1 MSADQ
6 IRARLYARFHGKRA
20 AYHATFLVNGQPHP
34 NAARVLAD
42 LKRVARIER
51 GGIVISPVTRMVD
64 PLATAYLAGQR
75 DVYLRI
81 LKFLSLE
88 TSMVETD
95 DGNRTDTA
103 TTD

>member
-1 MSADQ
+1 MSIEQA
-6 IRARLYARFHGKRA
+6 RARLYARFHRRRA
-20 AYHATFLVNGQPHP
+20 AYHATFLVNGKPHP
-34 NAARVLAD
+34 NAAAVLAD
-42 LKRVARIER
+42 LKKVARIER

-88 TSMVETD
+88 SSTVEDD
-95 DGNRTDTA
+95 DGNRADTA
-103 TTD
+103 TTG